1 MKRIAVS
8 LRDLW
13 DNITQ
18 TTIQIIEVLEDKV
31 KVSEKIFQ
39 ETIVENLPNVRK
51 KIVNQ
56 VQEVQRVVYQVN
68 PRRNMLRHILI
79 KLSKIKYK
87 EKMLKAAR
95 ENQQITYKGIPIT
108 LSTNISA
115 ETLQAKSKQ
124 QNIFKVIKGK
134 TYNQDYST

>member
-1 MKRIAVS
+1 MKRIEVS

-13 DNITQ
+13 DNITY
-18 TTIQIIEVLEDKV
+18 TNIQIIEVLEDKV

-56 VQEVQRVVYQVN
+56 VQEVQRVVYKVN

-95 ENQQITYKGIPIT
+95 ENQQITDRESP
-108 LSTNISA
+108 
-115 ETLQAKSKQ
+115 
-124 QNIFKVIKGK
+124 
-134 TYNQDYST
+134 